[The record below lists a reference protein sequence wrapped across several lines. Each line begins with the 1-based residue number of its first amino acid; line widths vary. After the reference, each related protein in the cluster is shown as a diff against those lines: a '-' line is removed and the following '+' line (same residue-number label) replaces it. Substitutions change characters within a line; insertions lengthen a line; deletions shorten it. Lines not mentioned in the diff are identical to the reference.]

1 MAPNTYNPVFANTF
15 EALAKDKSKV
25 NAILLSLYQDGV
37 MDRSTSEKESAHK

>member
-25 NAILLSLYQDGV
+25 NAILVSRYRDGV
-37 MDRSTSEKESAHK
+37 MDLLIFEKESDPR